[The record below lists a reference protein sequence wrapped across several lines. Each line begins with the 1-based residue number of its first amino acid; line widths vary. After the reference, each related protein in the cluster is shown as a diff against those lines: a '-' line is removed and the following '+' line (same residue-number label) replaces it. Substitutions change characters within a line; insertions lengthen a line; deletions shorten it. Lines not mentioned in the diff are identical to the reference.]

1 MRTKR
6 TAPLYPFAVRKP
18 LRHESIP
25 RVIRIRI
32 IFGKLKRLGGG
43 HLENILRRLRL
54 KQRGKRPRPVGGT
67 ATTRALT
74 GVSNSSCAAPAS
86 CRVQRQKGSDTP
98 VGGAYVDG
106 LRLKKRFD
114 AGGVEK

>member
-32 IFGKLKRLGGG
+32 IFGTLKRLGGG

-86 CRVQRQKGSDTP
+86 CRDRKGPPP